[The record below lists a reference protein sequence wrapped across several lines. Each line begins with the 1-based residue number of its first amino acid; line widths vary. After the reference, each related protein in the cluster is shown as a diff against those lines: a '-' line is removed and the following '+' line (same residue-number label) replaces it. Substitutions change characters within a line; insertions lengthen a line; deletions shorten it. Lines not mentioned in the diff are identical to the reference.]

1 MTLHAA
7 IEIVPF
13 GDEFGDPRVIMDL
26 ASAAESAGWEG
37 LFIWD
42 HLAFVWGVPVG
53 DPWVMLAAAATVTSR
68 LRLGTSV
75 APLPR
80 YRPHVL
86 ARTLV
91 ALDTLSNGRLILG
104 AGLGGMAPE
113 FGAFGE
119 PEDDQTRAAMM
130 EESLTVLDG
139 LMSGE
144 PVTFHGEHYS
154 VRDVTLRPTPL
165 QRPRVPIWI
174 GGDSQ
179 PALRRAARWDGWII
193 GAVNEQQEMVKS
205 PARLAKQVA
214 TIRQHRQTDAP
225 FDIAMSGCSRP
236 DERAMVAEY
245 ASAGMTWWLE
255 TLFGSRGSV
264 EENKARIVA
273 GPPV

>member
-1 MTLHAA
+1 MTHYA
-7 IEIVPF
+7 IEVVPF
-13 GDEFGDPRVIMDL
+13 GEDFGCARGAMEV
-26 ASAAESAGWEG
+26 AAAAESAGWDG

-42 HLAFVWGVPVG
+42 HMAFAWGVPAG
-53 DPWVMLAAAATVTSR
+53 DPWVMLAAAATTTTR

-86 ARTLV
+86 ARTLT
-91 ALDTLSNGRLILG
+91 ALDTLSDGRLILG
-104 AGLGGMAPE
+104 AGLGGLALE

-119 PEDDQTRAAMM
+119 PEDERTRAEMM
-130 EESLTVLDG
+130 DESLTVLDG

-144 PVTFHGEHYS
+144 PLTYHGRHYS
-154 VRDVTLRPTPL
+154 VEGISLRPTPV

-174 GGDSQ
+174 GGDSR
-179 PALRRAARWDGWII
+179 PALRRAARWEGWII
-193 GAVNEQQEMVKS
+193 GAVNEQQEMVK
-205 PARLAKQVA
+205 PPDRLAKQVA
-214 TIRQHRQTDAP
+214 YIGQHRQSDAP
-225 FDIAMSGCSRP
+225 FDVAMSGCSRTS
-236 DERAMVAEY
+236 DRAKVAEY

-264 EENKARIVA
+264 AENKARILD